1 MEVECLGA
9 CLSAPMVQIND
20 NYYEDLDV
28 KNTKE
33 ILDSLINDKPIKPGY
48 FRGRKNTAPEK
59 SLNTNEE
66 KHA

>member
-1 MEVECLGA
+1 MAAGKGVSVCVSVEEAL
-9 CLSAPMVQIND
+9 
-20 NYYEDLDV
+20 

-33 ILDSLINDKPIKPGY
+33 ILDSLINDKPIQPGS

-59 SLNTNEE
+59 SLKANEG